1 MELDGHFTVVG
12 EAADG
17 REAIAAAALHQPELV
32 LLDLMMPGMGG
43 LQALSALRAAAPGAA
58 IVLLTSADQADIP
71 ETELD
76 QTLGLLDKT
85 LDLDALVR
93 NLSGLLRLAA

>member
-1 MELDGHFTVVG
+1 
-12 EAADG
+12 
-17 REAIAAAALHQPELV
+17 V
-32 LLDLMMPGMGG
+32 L
-43 LQALSALRAAAPGAA
+43 R
-58 IVLLTSADQADIP
+58 TSADQADIP